1 MHNYTPE
8 DLIRYLYNEM
18 STDEAVAIEE
28 ELPKNWSLREK
39 LAVLKTAQERLNN
52 LLESPRIEPVLN
64 ILKYAAKN
72 KTVISR

>member
-1 MHNYTPE
+1 MDNYTPE

-39 LAVLKTAQERLNN
+39 LAVLKTARERLNN
-52 LLESPRIEPVLN
+52 LVEAPRTQVVLN
-64 ILKYAAKN
+64 ILKYASKG
-72 KTVISR
+72 KTVISS